1 MRHRQPGLPRGESA
15 TPRLPR
21 PLVSRKRSG
30 SACRTAFRDLVA
42 AFAAAGLSQKISNA
56 AAIQPARAYHPIV
69 DDDPTIAAPHG
80 HTIQIASTNEVG
92 EPVAIDRAGG
102 AVKLGSVEVREP
114 DLDPGRGVIGCA
126 KAKAV
131 AVSDVADHARERL
144 TGAGRQSPFTRIGKG
159 DSRSE
164 DQADKEQAGE
174 HEGPFHEPNLKPSRT
189 STTVNR
195 RKRKGGGG
203 RPERGWNSPGARDAT
218 LALIDAPALR
228 SSLGVA

>member
-1 MRHRQPGLPRGESA
+1 MTDALA
-15 TPRLPR
+15 
-21 PLVSRKRSG
+21 
-30 SACRTAFRDLVA
+30 
-42 AFAAAGLSQKISNA
+42 
-56 AAIQPARAYHPIV
+56 QPARAYHPIV

-144 TGAGRQSPFTRIGKG
+144 TGAGRQRMNGRRVG
-159 DSRSE
+159 DLLR
-164 DQADKEQAGE
+164 QAGGR
-174 HEGPFHEPNLKPSRT
+174 EGGN
-189 STTVNR
+189 
-195 RKRKGGGG
+195 
-203 RPERGWNSPGARDAT
+203 
-218 LALIDAPALR
+218 
-228 SSLGVA
+228 

>member
-30 SACRTAFRDLVA
+30 SACRTAFRELVA

-174 HEGPFHEPNLKPSRT
+174 HEGPFHEPNLKPAPYLDNSESEKKEGRRRPPRAGVEQSR
-189 STTVNR
+189 
-195 RKRKGGGG
+195 
-203 RPERGWNSPGARDAT
+203 SP
-218 LALIDAPALR
+218 
-228 SSLGVA
+228 